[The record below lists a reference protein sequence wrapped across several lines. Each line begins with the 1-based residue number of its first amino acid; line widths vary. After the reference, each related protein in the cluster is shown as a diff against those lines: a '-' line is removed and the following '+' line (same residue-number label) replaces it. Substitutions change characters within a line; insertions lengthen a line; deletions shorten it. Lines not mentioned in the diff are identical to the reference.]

1 MAKLPSSTLVD
12 IQINLIGAAASVDG
26 FGVPMIIDT
35 ENVLGAAG
43 PTTPV
48 IKTCYNMQD
57 LIGFGFKA
65 YHKAYKLAA
74 ALQGQTQRTKSFKVA
89 SVSAL
94 SSASLSA
101 VEAQDGIWYA
111 LLLTSRS
118 ASDIVTTDTWVET
131 VAARRH
137 LFFAETQEAN
147 AFTGAPSAVTTLETS
162 GSIRTGI
169 FARKANAQTVTLTIS
184 SAFVAANSVTV
195 KLNGTSIAAP
205 VVYGGSSDATLAA
218 LAAAIAA
225 VGGGAI
231 CTASVVAVPAAVDN
245 DRVIVLTALDP
256 LVDLVLSD
264 YSCTLG
270 ASQNTASF
278 ATTNVGAGACDAA
291 LAGKLIPQGLGQ
303 ATAHGKT
310 LTGPATDDLSTAEYT
325 NVTSHGGNVYVTIGG
340 IDQVQKGQTSGFVA
354 AGQHAFM
361 DTVAMR
367 DRLESDIQAAVL
379 AVLSPQVGKLPYNN
393 TGIAA
398 VAGAAINVCQR
409 YVSLGMLEPFKVA
422 ESWTI
427 PDISEISPANKT
439 ARYLPGI
446 TANLVGTGAI
456 QSVNLTLN
464 IAV

>member
-12 IQINLIGAAASVDG
+12 IEINLIGAAASVDG

-35 ENVLGAAG
+35 ENVLGAVAPG
-43 PTTPV
+43 APV
-48 IKTCYNMQD
+48 LQTCYNMQD
-57 LIGFGFKA
+57 LIGFGFKP

-74 ALQGQTQRTKSFKVA
+74 ALESQSQRVKSFKVA

-94 SSASLSA
+94 SNTSLSA
-101 VEAQDGIWYA
+101 VEAADGVWYA
-111 LLLTSRS
+111 LLLTSRT
-118 ASDIVTTDTWVET
+118 AGDITTVDTWVET

-137 LFFAETQEAN
+137 LFFAETQEAA
-147 AFTGAPSAVTTLETS
+147 AFTGGASAVSSLEAS
-162 GSIRTGI
+162 NSLRTAV
-169 FARKANAQTVTLTIS
+169 FARKANAQIVSLTIS

-195 KLNGTSIAAP
+195 KVNGNTTVATVFAAD
-205 VVYGGSSDATLAA
+205 SDTTLAA
-218 LAAAIAA
+218 FAGNIAG
-225 VGGGAI
+225 VGGGLI
-231 CTASVVAVPAAVDN
+231 CTAAVVPVAGGADN
-245 DRVIVLTALDP
+245 DRTILITALNP
-256 LVDLVLSD
+256 LVDIVLSD

-278 ATTNVGAGACDAA
+278 ATVNAGAGACDAA

-310 LTGPATDDLSTAEYT
+310 LAGPSTDDLSTAEYN
-325 NVTSHGGNVYVTIGG
+325 NVTTHGGNVYVTIGG

-354 AGQHAFM
+354 AGQHAFV

-367 DRLESDIQAAVL
+367 DRLESDVQAAVL
-379 AVLSPQVGKLPYNN
+379 AVLSPQVGKLPFNN

-422 ESWTI
+422 EAWNI
-427 PDISEISPANKT
+427 PDISEVLPADKT
-439 ARYLPGI
+439 ARHLPGI
-446 TANLVGTGAI
+446 TANLQGTGAI
-456 QSVNLTLN
+456 QSVAITLN

>member
-35 ENVLGAAG
+35 QNVLGAVG
-43 PTTPV
+43 PSAPV

-57 LIGFGFKA
+57 LINFGFA
-65 YHKAYKLAA
+65 PYHKAYKLAA

-89 SVSAL
+89 SVSTL
-94 SSASLSA
+94 SSAALTA
-101 VEAQDGIWYA
+101 VEAQDGGWYA

-118 ASDIVTTDTWVET
+118 AADIVTTDTWVET

-137 LFFAETQEAN
+137 LFFAETQEAA
-147 AFTGAPSAVTTLETS
+147 AFTGAPSAITTLETS
-162 GSIRTGI
+162 GSIRTAA
-169 FARKANAQTVTLTIS
+169 FARKADAQTATLTIS
-184 SAFVAANSVTV
+184 AAFVAANSVTV
-195 KLNGTSIAAP
+195 KLNGLTTAP
-205 VVYGGSSDATLAA
+205 VVFGVSSDLTLAA
-218 LAAAIAA
+218 LASAIAA
-225 VGGGAI
+225 LGGGLICSAAVVSVVGG
-231 CTASVVAVPAAVDN
+231 TDN

-264 YSCTLG
+264 YACTLG

-278 ATTNVGAGACDAA
+278 GISNVGAGACDAA

-310 LTGPATDDLSTAEYT
+310 LTGPATDDLSSSEY
-325 NVTSHGGNVYVTIGG
+325 NAVTGHGGNVYVTIGS
-340 IDQVQKGQTSGFVA
+340 IPQVQKGQTSGFVA
-354 AGQHAFM
+354 AGQHAFI

-409 YVSLGMLEPFKVA
+409 YVSLGMLEPFIVA

-427 PDISEISPANKT
+427 PDISEVLPANKT

-446 TANLVGTGAI
+446 TANLQGTGAI
-456 QSVNLTLN
+456 QSVDLTLN